1 MMRRSSTSAGPR
13 GRRRDG
19 RKFHPRKKVCGFCVE
34 GIHIIDYKDVPR
46 LRRYISVFANIEP
59 RRKTGTCAP
68 HQRALGMAIKRA
80 RYVALLPYTGDH
92 SLIEIGPP
100 DRGRGGDR
108 RFDRRGRPDQFPRAP
123 EEQRP
128 SSAGE
133 QPAAVPDHVAAVA
146 VAEPE
151 TEAAPAAEQAEAP
164 TAESVSE
171 AELAVVEPEVEAAPV
186 AEQAEAPTA
195 ESVSEAELAA
205 VEPEVE
211 AAPVVEQAEAPT
223 AESVSEAELAAVEP
237 EVETVPATEQAAP
250 VEEAPSEEASD
261 KA

>member
-1 MMRRSSTSAGPR
+1 MMRRSSPSAGPR

-100 DRGRGGDR
+100 DRGRGDR

-128 SSAGE
+128 SGTGE
-133 QPAAVPDHVAAVA
+133 QPAVAPDQAVAVA

-151 TEAAPAAEQAEAP
+151 AEASP
-164 TAESVSE
+164 RGGTGRG
-171 AELAVVEPEVEAAPV
+171 
-186 AEQAEAPTA
+186 
-195 ESVSEAELAA
+195 
-205 VEPEVE
+205 
-211 AAPVVEQAEAPT
+211 
-223 AESVSEAELAAVEP
+223 
-237 EVETVPATEQAAP
+237 
-250 VEEAPSEEASD
+250 PSGGEGLRSGTRCGRGRARS
-261 KA
+261 

>member
-1 MMRRSSTSAGPR
+1 MMRRSSPSAGPR

-128 SSAGE
+128 SGTGE
-133 QPAAVPDHVAAVA
+133 QPAAAPDQAVA
-146 VAEPE
+146 VAVDEPALAEPE
-151 TEAAPAAEQAEAP
+151 TKASPAAEQAEAP
-164 TAESVSE
+164 AAEGVSE
-171 AELAVVEPEVEAAPV
+171 AEPAAAVTEPEAEASPA
-186 AEQAEAPTA
+186 AEQAEAPAA

-205 VEPEVE
+205 AVAKPEAEPEAE
-211 AAPVVEQAEAPT
+211 PEAPT
-223 AESVSEAELAAVEP
+223 EAA
-237 EVETVPATEQAAP
+237 PATEQAAPP